1 MIRPTRKKVP
11 INVALAVALRQ
22 LGFEPHEVELDH
34 DPALGLRNVNADGTD
49 WDPPQHDARYL
60 VWRPK
65 AEHRVKTSGTKATTA
80 GSDVQMIAKGKRL
93 ARDTEAFRLT
103 ETGRARTEGSAR
115 DAYEAE
121 YRRRWRS
128 LGLLIKA
135 KLAAVAD
142 GIVEFETEFLP
153 HIVLPTGETVAALAR
168 PAIALAY
175 ETGETPRLL
184 PGPGGES

>member
-1 MIRPTRKKVP
+1 MAQKFAEGTAVPVERTR
-11 INVALAVALRQ
+11 IEIEETLRRFGADAFSS
-22 LGFEPHEVELDH
+22 GFE
-34 DPALGLRNVNADGTD
+34 GR
-49 WDPPQHDARYL
+49 
-60 VWRPK
+60 
-65 AEHRVKTSGTKATTA
+65 TA
-80 GSDVQMIAKGKRL
+80 FVIFR
-93 ARDTEAFRLT
+93 ARDRFIRITLPLPDPTDKAFRLT

-142 GIVEFETEFLP
+142 EIVEFETEFLP

-168 PAIALAY
+168 PAIARAY

-184 PGPGGES
+184 PGPGGAP